1 MSEAPTQDDR
11 AINAVAASLLAVVS
25 GMVAQALLAP
35 EEPAWG
41 FYEICGFA
49 IAGVPWLVLGVEWL
63 VPRVVNR

>member
-1 MSEAPTQDDR
+1 MSEAPAQDNRVLD
-11 AINAVAASLLAVVS
+11 AVAASLMAVVA

-41 FYEICGFA
+41 FYEACGFL

-63 VPRVVNR
+63 VDEFRS